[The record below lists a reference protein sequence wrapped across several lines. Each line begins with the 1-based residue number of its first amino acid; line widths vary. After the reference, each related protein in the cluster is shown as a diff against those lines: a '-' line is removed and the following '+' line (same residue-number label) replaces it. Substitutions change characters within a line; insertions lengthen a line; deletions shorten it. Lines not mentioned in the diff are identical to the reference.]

1 MIMRDAADALEV
13 LLVKRNTKIAFH
25 GGSWVFPGG
34 KVDAADHR
42 PGTNG
47 DDLEIARHAAA
58 RELHEEAGIAVNSL
72 SLQAFSHWTTP
83 DNQPKRFAAWFFLAT
98 VNLDCVVEIDGDEIV
113 DHCWL
118 TVDEALAQRDQD
130 KIALP
135 PPTFVSLIKL
145 RPFSDS
151 AAFLAHVDKQGVER
165 FVPRV
170 VDLDD
175 GRCSLYE
182 EDAGYDSLD
191 LAAAGA
197 RHRLMMQKSG
207 WEYVR
212 QY

>member
-1 MIMRDAADALEV
+1 MRDAADALEV

-34 KVDAADHR
+34 KVDAVDHL

-58 RELHEEAGIAVNSL
+58 RELHEEAGIVVNGL
-72 SLQAFSHWTTP
+72 SLRAFSHWTTP
-83 DNQPKRFAAWFFLAT
+83 NNQPKRFAAWFFFTT
-98 VNLDCVVEIDGDEIV
+98 VNSDCLVEIDGDEIV

-118 TVDEALAQRDQD
+118 TVDEALAQRDRG

-145 RPFSDS
+145 RPFNDS
-151 AAFLAHVDKQGVER
+151 AAFLAHVGKLGVER

-182 EDAGYDSLD
+182 EDAGYGSLD
-191 LAAAGA
+191 LTSVGP
-197 RHRLMMQKSG
+197 RHRLMMQNSG

>member
-1 MIMRDAADALEV
+1 MRDAADSPEV

-34 KVDAADHR
+34 KVDAADHL

-58 RELHEEAGIAVNSL
+58 REVQEEAGIAVNGL

-98 VNLDCVVEIDGDEIV
+98 VNSDCVVEIDGDEIV

-118 TVDEALAQRDQD
+118 TVDEALARRDQD
-130 KIALP
+130 KITLP

-145 RPFSDS
+145 RPFSAS
-151 AAFLAHVDKQGVER
+151 AAFLTHAEKQGVER

-182 EDAGYDSLD
+182 EDAGYDALD